1 MYEKHIVYDKLT
13 PFIFHRDRISS
24 DMHIS
29 SNWHKNIEILY
40 FIEGKGEVICNM
52 ETVNVSEGDVFVIN
66 SNDVHSTKT
75 DDVARYYCLIV
86 DAAFCAENGININE
100 TKFCRKITDKN
111 IAAKYEAMVLA
122 FKERQSDYY
131 KTKIRIA
138 VLELLISIA
147 ENHTFKGVTEP
158 NTKQTDIIRSVHEYI
173 NENYKNE
180 LTIDELSNFAGYSR
194 AHFSRQFKLATGMPI
209 VEYINYIR
217 CINAHNMLTAGDRSI
232 GEIAAECGFNTSSY
246 FSKIYKRI
254 IGRLPSEDIKKDSD

>member
-52 ETVNVSEGDVFVIN
+52 ETESVSEGDVFVIN
-66 SNDVHSTKT
+66 SNDVHSTRT
-75 DDVARYYCLIV
+75 DCFARYYCLIV
-86 DAAFCAENGININE
+86 DAAFCTENGINVDEI
-100 TKFCRKITDKN
+100 KFCRKITDKH
-111 IAAKYEAMVLA
+111 IASKYEEMVHA
-122 FKERQSDYY
+122 FKERHSDCY
-131 KTKIRIA
+131 KTRLRIA
-138 VLELLISIA
+138 VLELLVSIA
-147 ENHTFKGVTEP
+147 EKHTFKGATEP
-158 NTKQTDIIRSVHEYI
+158 NTKQTDIMRAVLEYI

-180 LTIDELSNFAGYSR
+180 LTIDELANFAGYSR

-217 CINAHNMLTAGDRSI
+217 CINAHDMLEEGSRSI
-232 GEIAAECGFNTSSY
+232 GEIASECGFKTSSY
-246 FSKIYKRI
+246 FSKRYKKVL
-254 IGRLPSEDIKKDSD
+254 GRLPSEDV